1 MGGAVRVGSHHL
13 RQVSLIVFLTLVSAL
28 CIVRCTAD
36 TAANQVEQDTGSPLA
51 ESSVVRDWW
60 RPRADENLRWYWQLQ
75 DAIDTSHSVDVYD
88 IDIDTPQPVIDKLK
102 ARGVKL
108 ICYFSVGTVES
119 FRTDASDFPKRAV
132 GNPYT
137 GYADERW
144 LNIADIEALAPVMR
158 DRLDR
163 CAEKGFDGVEGDNV
177 DAFYFDAQDAEDSR
191 QSGTGFGI
199 TEQQSQDYVLWLARE
214 SHLRGLAFGLKN
226 AEALAESVVDQVD
239 WVLTESCHV
248 YNWCEQVQVVRRAN
262 KPVFM
267 TEYAEYL
274 DDFSPACELAKRLG
288 YQAILRNT
296 ELTAEGRYIECL

>member
-1 MGGAVRVGSHHL
+1 MVGSGSNL
-13 RQVSLIVFLTLVSAL
+13 LKQLCLIVCLAVGIAL
-28 CIVRCTAD
+28 GLGHCTAD
-36 TAANQVEQDTGSPLA
+36 TDANQVEPAAGNVLT

-119 FRTDASDFPKRAV
+119 FRTDASEFPKQVV
-132 GNPYT
+132 GNPYV

-144 LNIADIEALAPVMR
+144 LDIGNIAALAPVMR

-177 DAFYFDAQDAEDSR
+177 DAFYLDAQGAEDST

-199 TEQQSQDYVLWLARE
+199 TEQQSRDYVLWLARE
-214 SHLRGLAFGLKN
+214 SHLRGLGFGLKN

-239 WVLTESCHV
+239 WMLTESCHV
-248 YNWCEQVQVVRRAN
+248 YSWCEQALVVRRAN

-267 TEYAEYL
+267 TEYAEL
-274 DDFSPACELAKRLG
+274 SDDFSQACTLAKNLG
-288 YQAILRNT
+288 YQAILRDT
-296 ELTAEGRYIECL
+296 GLTAGGRYVECL